1 VWAAVEVGSDART
14 RLADAVL
21 ACYSTLVAPYWLSI
35 HARLQAE
42 RAVRARIMMDGGV
55 DGLLSTLHPPRVRW
69 RPPVLEVDSPCQL
82 EIDLGGRGLTLVPS
96 VFIGAWSVVTLDQPP
111 GSGQRVR
118 LVFPA
123 SPDLSARIH
132 LWDGGRSAGM
142 ALSALIGRTR
152 AVMLGSIGDGCTT
165 SQLASQHATV
175 LPGRGPDHH
184 PAQRSRRA
192 ARADP
197 AGYRTADRE
206 RYPRGAD
213 QLASGTCPCR
223 RSAYRRWS

>member
-165 SQLASQHATV
+165 SQLASRAGVSVAAASQHATV
-175 LPGRGPDHH
+175 L
-184 PAQRSRRA
+184 RA
-192 ARADP
+192 AGLITTRRNGVAVLHALTPLGTELLTGNGTP
-197 AGYRTADRE
+197 AERT
-206 RYPRGAD
+206 
-213 QLASGTCPCR
+213 S
-223 RSAYRRWS
+223 